1 MDNRKKTLSLVVTL
15 VIYLLLDYWNL
26 LSKIGLNIN
35 RINLDVLNILI
46 IIVLYVTTFILID
59 HKQLEKEK
67 NKIET
72 SKLVLKGI
80 YENCL
85 DNIDLYTDEIIKKH
99 IVPKCNFD
107 KIINEDTYFY
117 NLVHQPFQNEPM
129 LLELL
134 KDGVISTKLYEDYI
148 KCKRNYI
155 DYVVTRITFFENA
168 ELSTEYK
175 NKTLSILNQS
185 LSKL

>member
-15 VIYLLLDYWNL
+15 VIYLLLDYLNL

-80 YENCL
+80 YESCL
-85 DNIDLYTDEIIKKH
+85 
-99 IVPKCNFD
+99 
-107 KIINEDTYFY
+107 
-117 NLVHQPFQNEPM
+117 
-129 LLELL
+129 
-134 KDGVISTKLYEDYI
+134 
-148 KCKRNYI
+148 
-155 DYVVTRITFFENA
+155 
-168 ELSTEYK
+168 
-175 NKTLSILNQS
+175 
-185 LSKL
+185 